1 MSLIKIIR
9 NKPLGGFTIVETMI
23 FLTISSVLFVSVS
36 LLISG
41 QLSKYQAREA
51 MNNVEAIVRS
61 TLNDVTNGYYPMM
74 SDDVGCSVS
83 GTPEDGTGI
92 SIVAGS
98 SEKRGSGECVVLGK
112 SIQFNREEDKII
124 IKTYVTKPTITTIK
138 RGSSINATEV
148 KVGEERS
155 LEEQKEYK
163 WGIKP
168 TATKT
173 FYILNT
179 KLESNQLNSISGDKP
194 LISGSL
200 PVELFTSDLEPIDED
215 EASKGVVCFD
225 NGGHKS
231 SLEFLSGGALGVRV
245 EYQSDCD

>member
-9 NKPLGGFTIVETMI
+9 NKSLDGFTIVETMI

-51 MNNVEAIVRS
+51 MNNIEAIVRS

-74 SDDVGCSVS
+74 SSDVSCSVS
-83 GTPEDGTGI
+83 GAPEDGTDI
-92 SIVAGS
+92 SIVADS

-112 SIQFNREEDKII
+112 SIQFDSDEII
-124 IKTYVTKPTITTIK
+124 IKTYVTKPTITAIK
-138 RGSSINATEV
+138 RGSSINAIEV
-148 KVGEERS
+148 KKVGEDERS
-155 LEEQKEYK
+155 LEEHKEYK

-179 KLESNQLNSISGDKP
+179 RLESNQLSSLSGGGS

-200 PVELFTSDLEPIDED
+200 PVELFTSDLELIDEAG
-215 EASKGVVCFD
+215 ERVVCFE

-231 SLEFLSGGALGVRV
+231 SLEFLSGGALGARV
-245 EYQSDCD
+245 EYQSNCD